1 MSNTNT
7 IMLGDIG
14 QDGMTKEAFRELLA
28 KADRSEELV
37 LIVDSDGGSVFD
49 GFAMYDDLAAYDGPT
64 RAVIQSAAF
73 SIAAF
78 IPMACDEIEITP
90 NGYLMIHNP
99 MVDTFAG
106 DDAEHASRAD
116 LLAKLKRNYAEAIA
130 NRTGKSVE
138 QVQEWMRAETYFSAA
153 DAAELG
159 LVDRI
164 LKVKRPSALAVV
176 ASGKC
181 KKLPHSV
188 YASLRSGGEQVDTSD
203 AEELSNM
210 ADTKPTAATIQ
221 EIKAAC
227 PKANADFVLRC
238 AERALPIAQ
247 VTAEYTE
254 EQAKAMEELQ
264 AELEE
269 TKAELKAMKDEAE
282 AKALEEDQAK
292 AMEKEEDTEAKAKA
306 SRPGVAPV
314 ARVASTTGKQVT
326 ATQRWQAEIAKRV
339 ESGQPKHLAAQAVNR
354 AFPGLRSEY
363 LAEVN

>member
-1 MSNTNT
+1 MSNTIT
-7 IMLGDIG
+7 LGDIG
-14 QDGMTKEAFRELLA
+14 QGGMTKEAFRELLA

-37 LIVDSDGGSVFD
+37 LMVDSDGGSVFD

-116 LLAKLKRNYAEAIA
+116 LLAKLKKTYAEAIA
-130 NRTGKSVE
+130 GRTGKTVE
-138 QVQEWMRAETYFSAA
+138 QVQEWMRAETYFSAQE
-153 DAAELG
+153 AAEIG
-159 LVDRI
+159 LVNRV
-164 LKVKRPSALAVV
+164 LEVKRPSALAVV

-188 YASLRSGGEQVDTSD
+188 YASLRGGEQVDSSTT
-203 AEELSNM
+203 EELSNM

-227 PKANADFVLRC
+227 PKANSDFVLRC

-264 AELEE
+264 AELDE
-269 TKAELKAMKDEAE
+269 TKAKLKAMEDEAE
-282 AKALEEDQAK
+282 AKAMEEEEQAK
-292 AMEKEEDTEAKAKA
+292 AMDDEEDTEAKAKA

-314 ARVASTTGKQVT
+314 ARVAATAGKQAT
-326 ATQRWQAEIAKRV
+326 ASQRWHAEIAKRV

-354 AFPGLRSEY
+354 AFPGLRKEY
-363 LAEVN
+363 LAEAN